1 MAPVKKSVNMPKKS
15 LWLVIA
21 LFLIIGNSY
30 ADKVYLKNGF
40 KIECIVRNQNEES
53 VEMEVGGGSMRF
65 PADQVES
72 VETSTPI
79 EQALLRKK
87 WEREALAQKKGKKE
101 EVKSEG
107 KTEIKTV
114 KIDTSSGHVTVDAI
128 LNGKVTAKLLL
139 DTGATLIVL
148 SNNVAESLKIDTKK
162 LTKIVELELAD
173 GRKINTKFTTLDSV
187 SVQGVIA
194 KDIDAAILPVGAEK
208 LNVKDGVLGMSF
220 LKRFSF
226 KVDYKNNKLILEK
239 SS

>member
-1 MAPVKKSVNMPKKS
+1 MRLKYLWITVLFFSV
-15 LWLVIA
+15 A
-21 LFLIIGNSY
+21 GNLY

-53 VEMEVGGGSMRF
+53 IDMEVGGGTMRF
-65 PADQVES
+65 PADQVQT
-72 VETSTPI
+72 VEISTLI

-87 WEREALAQKKGKKE
+87 WERETLAQKKGQKE
-101 EVKSEG
+101 EAKPES
-107 KTEIKTV
+107 KPEIKAI
-114 KIDTSSGHVTVDAI
+114 KIDTSSGHVTVDAV

-139 DTGATLIVL
+139 DTGATLMVL
-148 SNNVAESLKIDTKK
+148 SNNVAENLKIDTKK
-162 LTKIVELELAD
+162 LTKVIELELAD

-187 SVQGVIA
+187 SVQGVTA
-194 KDIDAAILPVGAEK
+194 KDVDAAILPEGADK